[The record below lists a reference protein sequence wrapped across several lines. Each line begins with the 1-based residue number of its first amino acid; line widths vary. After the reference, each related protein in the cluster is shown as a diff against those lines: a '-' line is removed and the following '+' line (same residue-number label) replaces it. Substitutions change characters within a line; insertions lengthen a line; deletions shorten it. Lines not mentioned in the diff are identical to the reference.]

1 MCASNDIKNAKVKL
15 IVDIVQKY
23 INRYDKYLLF
33 SRFYGCE
40 SRNFD
45 YLGHWQC
52 VLTFLLCVSSRLD
65 FFHGRGDIFLKKVLA
80 FNKSICIFLPEHLV
94 FWVAAQCP
102 TLFEE
107 N

>member
-33 SRFYGCE
+33 SRFYACE

-52 VLTFLLCVSSRLD
+52 VPTSLLCESIPSVYRSGGY
-65 FFHGRGDIFLKKVLA
+65 FFGQMQK
-80 FNKSICIFLPEHLV
+80 NICF
-94 FWVAAQCP
+94 
-102 TLFEE
+102 
-107 N
+107 